1 MLRCV
6 ELKLGSIAD
15 SEDCRPIGLV
25 NSAATLLFV
34 YCRVNKFTAQI
45 YRAGRCPKLSSS
57 LCPLCLCGELF
68 PGQC

>member
-34 YCRVNKFTAQI
+34 HWRVNKFTVRRFA
-45 YRAGRCPKLSSS
+45 AFTEWPWSFF
-57 LCPLCLCGELF
+57 GE
-68 PGQC
+68 QNRRTDQ

>member
-34 YCRVNKFTAQI
+34 YCRVNKFTV
-45 YRAGRCPKLSSS
+45 RGGVLS
-57 LCPLCLCGELF
+57 
-68 PGQC
+68 